1 MRLKSKRNVLTEAV
15 SELKD
20 VDYTK
25 VPGLDSIYH
34 RLSKG
39 REEFAA
45 IFEKNI
51 KAVMQISSLDLAM
64 QYQTEKIED
73 IYRKV
78 SKATETIFGISAESP
93 YSTGHTN
100 NQHEELTNTII
111 EISSKTEEVHKKIG
125 ASQEELTTI
134 KDLSEQTIEDS
145 KEMQKDMD
153 QLIGIINTMTNIIAG
168 IDTISLQTNLLALN
182 ASIEA
187 AKAGQAGRGFAV
199 VATEIRG
206 LAEETQKLTSS
217 MGEFVE
223 EIKHASQK
231 SAESA
236 QETINALNAVTGKIE
251 QVWELNNDNKK
262 HISEV
267 SESISSIA
275 AVSEEITS
283 TMTEMEN
290 QLIDS
295 TGYMREVEQELRKS
309 SEPVTVIEQILDDS
323 VKQMGAM
330 SDDAFYHLENGEFA
344 AYMEN
349 AISAHNTW
357 LNNLEKIVKERT
369 ILPLQLDPSKC
380 GFGHFYNAIVPK
392 IPGVLP
398 IWIGL
403 GAKHKKF
410 HGYGTEVINA
420 IANNDYY
427 LAEQIYTEAREYS
440 RNLISDMEKI
450 IDICINR

>member
-1 MRLKSKRNVLTEAV
+1 MRLKNKWNVLTEAV

-20 VDYTK
+20 MDYTK
-25 VPGLDSIYH
+25 APALDSIYH

-39 REEFAA
+39 REEFAKV
-45 IFEKNI
+45 FEKNI

-64 QYQTEKIED
+64 QHQTDRINA

-78 SKATETIFGISAESP
+78 SKATETIFGTSGDSP

-111 EISSKTEEVHKKIG
+111 GISSKMEEVHKKTES
-125 ASQEELTTI
+125 SQEELTTI
-134 KDLSEQTIEDS
+134 KNLSEQTIEDS
-145 KEMQKDMD
+145 REMQKDMD
-153 QLIGIINTMTNIIAG
+153 QLMEIINTMTSLIAG
-168 IDTISLQTNLLALN
+168 IDTISLQTNLLLLN

-187 AKAGQAGRGFAV
+187 AKAGEAGKGFAV

-217 MGEFVE
+217 MGDFVE
-223 EIKHASQK
+223 EIKSASQK
-231 SAESA
+231 SARSA
-236 QETINALNAVTGKIE
+236 SETINALGAVTEKIE

-262 HISEV
+262 HISYI
-267 SESISSIA
+267 SESIGSIA
-275 AVSEEITS
+275 AVSEEITG

-290 QLIDS
+290 QLIES
-295 TGYMREVEQELRKS
+295 TEYMREVEHELRKS
-309 SEPVTVIEQILDDS
+309 TEPVIVIEQILDES
-323 VKQMGAM
+323 VKQMGVM
-330 SDDAFYHLENGEFA
+330 SDDAFYHMEYGEFA

-369 ILPLQLDPSKC
+369 LLPLQLDHSKC

-392 IPGVLP
+392 VPGVLP

-403 GAKHKKF
+403 GEKHKKF
-410 HGYGTEVINA
+410 HGYGRDVINA
-420 IANNDYY
+420 IENKDYL
-427 LAEQIYTEAREYS
+427 LAEQVYFEAREYS
-440 RNLISDMEKI
+440 KNLISDMEKI
-450 IDICINR
+450 IQICIK

>member
-39 REEFAA
+39 REEFAGV
-45 IFEKNI
+45 FEKNI

-64 QYQTEKIED
+64 QHQTERIED
-73 IYRKV
+73 IYHKV
-78 SKATETIFGISAESP
+78 SKATETIFGISADSP
-93 YSTGHTN
+93 YSAGHTN

-125 ASQEELTTI
+125 TSQEELTTI
-134 KDLSEQTIEDS
+134 KNLSEQTIEDS

-153 QLIGIINTMTNIIAG
+153 QLIGIINTMTGIIAG

-187 AKAGQAGRGFAV
+187 AKAGQAGKGFAV

-236 QETINALNAVTGKIE
+236 KETINALGAVTVKIE

-262 HISEV
+262 HICGSQRG
-267 SESISSIA
+267 
-275 AVSEEITS
+275 
-283 TMTEMEN
+283 N
-290 QLIDS
+290 HQFHDRD
-295 TGYMREVEQELRKS
+295 G
-309 SEPVTVIEQILDDS
+309 EP
-323 VKQMGAM
+323 
-330 SDDAFYHLENGEFA
+330 
-344 AYMEN
+344 AY
-349 AISAHNTW
+349 
-357 LNNLEKIVKERT
+357 
-369 ILPLQLDPSKC
+369 
-380 GFGHFYNAIVPK
+380 
-392 IPGVLP
+392 
-398 IWIGL
+398 
-403 GAKHKKF
+403 
-410 HGYGTEVINA
+410 
-420 IANNDYY
+420 
-427 LAEQIYTEAREYS
+427 
-440 RNLISDMEKI
+440 
-450 IDICINR
+450 

>member
-1 MRLKSKRNVLTEAV
+1 MRLKNKRDVLTEAV

-39 REEFAA
+39 REEFAGV
-45 IFEKNI
+45 FEKNI

-64 QYQTEKIED
+64 QHQTERIED

-78 SKATETIFGISAESP
+78 SKATETIFGISAGSHYP
-93 YSTGHTN
+93 AGHTD

-111 EISSKTEEVHKKIG
+111 EISSKTEEVNKKIG
-125 ASQEELTTI
+125 TSQEELTNI
-134 KDLSEQTIEDS
+134 KNLSGQTIEDS

-153 QLIGIINTMTNIIAG
+153 QLIGIINTMTGIIAG

-187 AKAGQAGRGFAV
+187 ARAGQAGKGFAV
-199 VATEIRG
+199 VAEEIRS

-217 MGEFVE
+217 MGGFVE
-223 EIKHASQK
+223 EIKQASQK

-236 QETINALNAVTGKIE
+236 KETINALGAVTEKIE
-251 QVWELNNDNKK
+251 QVWELNNDNKN
-262 HISEV
+262 HISEINEAV
-267 SESISSIA
+267 SSIA

-283 TMTEMEN
+283 TMAEMEN

-295 TGYMREVEQELRKS
+295 TGYMLEVEQEIRKS
-309 SEPVTVIEQILDDS
+309 SEPVTAIEQILDES

-344 AYMEN
+344 VYMEN

-357 LNNLEKIVKERT
+357 LNNLGKMVKERE

-398 IWIGL
+398 IWISL
-403 GAKHKKF
+403 GSKHKKF
-410 HGYGTEVINA
+410 HGYGAEVINA
-420 IANNDYY
+420 IANNDY
-427 LAEQIYTEAREYS
+427 LHAEQVYTEAREYS
-440 RNLISDMEKI
+440 RNLISDMERI
-450 IDICINR
+450 IDICINK

>member
-1 MRLKSKRNVLTEAV
+1 MRLKSKQNVLTEAV

-39 REEFAA
+39 REEFAGV
-45 IFEKNI
+45 FEKNI

-64 QYQTEKIED
+64 QHQTEKIDD
-73 IYRKV
+73 IYHKI
-78 SKATETIFGISAESP
+78 SKATETIFGSPAGSSYSA
-93 YSTGHTN
+93 GHTN
-100 NQHEELTNTII
+100 NRHEELTNTII
-111 EISSKTEEVHKKIG
+111 EISSKTEKIHKKIG
-125 ASQEELTTI
+125 TGQEELTVI
-134 KDLSEQTIEDS
+134 KNLSEQTIEDS

-153 QLIGIINTMTNIIAG
+153 QLVGIINTMTGIIAG

-187 AKAGQAGRGFAV
+187 AKAGQAGKGFAV

-206 LAEETQKLTSS
+206 LAEETQKLTSN
-217 MGEFVE
+217 MGDFVE
-223 EIKHASQK
+223 EIKNASQK
-231 SAESA
+231 SMESSA
-236 QETINALNAVTGKIE
+236 ETIHALSAVTDKIG

-267 SESISSIA
+267 SEAISSIA
-275 AVSEEITS
+275 ALSEEITS

-295 TGYMREVEQELRKS
+295 AGYMLEVEQEIKKS
-309 SEPVTVIEQILDDS
+309 TEPVIVIEQILDDS
-323 VKQMGAM
+323 VKQMGIM
-330 SDDAFYHLENGEFA
+330 SEDAFYHMEDGEFA
-344 AYMEN
+344 GYMEN

-357 LNNLEKIVKERT
+357 LNNLEKMVKERSV
-369 ILPLQLDPSKC
+369 LPLQLDPSKC
-380 GFGHFYNAIVPK
+380 GFGHFYNAMVPK

-410 HGYGTEVINA
+410 HGYGAEVINA
-420 IANNDYY
+420 IENNDYR
-427 LAEQIYTEAREYS
+427 LAEQVYIEAREYS
-440 RNLISDMEKI
+440 KNLISDMEKI
-450 IDICINR
+450 IDICINK